1 MTNIS
6 NKISS
11 ILLVDDNAS
20 LNMVNIRYIERLEVA
35 QQVAEVRNGQDA
47 IDFLLKQNKYAN
59 GNPTF
64 FPDVIILDLNMPIM
78 DGFEFLEK
86 YKEIV
91 SDFQQS
97 RIIVLSSTSRQDE
110 KEKALGFEAV
120 EDYWVKPITKEQ
132 WLALKEASKE

>member
-86 YKEIV
+86 YNDIV

-132 WLALKEASKE
+132 WLTLKEACK